1 MTRHFPGGRGARAIR
16 LVVAVALL
24 GLAGGLLSPAL
35 ADRKQHLEDAHDHLS
50 DKVHEAHRDLDASS
64 KMLYRKA
71 RGLQAAQVRLSE
83 ARQELASMRGQLEAS
98 RALDDLM
105 QRRLAAAQQRLADTE
120 ADLDEATHAVAE
132 QQADIEDF
140 ALRSYVTSEPTL
152 IALSLVLSGQ
162 SPTELSSSISAA
174 ESVVASG
181 TVDLDQLDA
190 SRIKLSLREQRVE
203 ELRDDVAAKRA
214 EAAANLD
221 RMRDLTD
228 QARHQTQV
236 VHGLVDERQVARDRA
251 HRAKEHDLRLLQHM
265 ERERDR
271 VHDQLQALARQ
282 QARRSSTT
290 TTTTTSSGDG
300 GGFLS
305 YPIDGGYITSPYG
318 MRLHPILHVWKLH
331 DGTDFGAACGTPVHA
346 AASGT
351 IVSEYYDSAYG
362 NRVIMNHGIVNGTSL
377 STSYNHLTSFVARTG
392 QHVERG
398 QLIAYSGTT
407 GYSTGCHLHFMV
419 YVNGAT
425 VDPMGWL

>member
-1 MTRHFPGGRGARAIR
+1 M
-16 LVVAVALL
+16 ALL
-24 GLAGGLLSPAL
+24 GLAGAAVPAL
-35 ADRKQHLEDAHDHLS
+35 ADRKDHLQDKREHLS
-50 DKVHEAHRDLDASS
+50 DKVHEARRDLDASS
-64 KMLYRKA
+64 KMLYRATSALEGA
-71 RGLQAAQVRLSE
+71 RARLSE
-83 ARQELASMRGQLEAS
+83 ARGELARVLGQLEAA

-105 QRRLAAAQQRLADTE
+105 QRRLAAAERRLADAE
-120 ADLDEATHAVAE
+120 ADLDNATQVVDE

-140 ALRSYVTSEPTL
+140 ALRSYATSDPSL
-152 IALSLVLSGQ
+152 IGLNLVLSGQ
-162 SPTELSSSISAA
+162 SPTDLSSTISAA
-174 ESVVASG
+174 ESVVESQTA
-181 TVDLDQLDA
+181 DLDHLDA
-190 SRIKLSLREQRVE
+190 SRIMLSLREQRVE
-203 ELRDDVAAKRA
+203 ELRDDVAAQRA

-236 VHGLVDERQVARDRA
+236 VHGLVDEQRAARDRA

-271 VHDQLQALARQ
+271 VHDQLQALARR

-300 GGFLS
+300 GGFLN

-351 IVSEYYDSAYG
+351 IVSRVLRLGLRQPGDHEPRHRQRDQPVHVVQPPHQLRRRHRSARRTRAADRLLG
-362 NRVIMNHGIVNGTSL
+362 HHRLLDRLPLALHGLRQRCHRRSDGLALAEPASRNRL
-377 STSYNHLTSFVARTG
+377 
-392 QHVERG
+392 E
-398 QLIAYSGTT
+398 AY
-407 GYSTGCHLHFMV
+407 
-419 YVNGAT
+419 AT
-425 VDPMGWL
+425 LVS